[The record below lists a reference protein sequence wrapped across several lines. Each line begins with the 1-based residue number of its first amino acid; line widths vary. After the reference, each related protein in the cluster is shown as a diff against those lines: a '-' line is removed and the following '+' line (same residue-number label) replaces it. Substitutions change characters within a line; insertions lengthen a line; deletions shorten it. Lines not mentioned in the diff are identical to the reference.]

1 MECGAQLAS
10 SGSAVVW
17 RLKEGLRA
25 RAPRRPREWQEVS
38 EAGFWTGMRVCGA
51 GTCRTDLSEA
61 ERTVAVDRGPPTFSC
76 RTERQDR
83 RCGDSGLRLLSLQGT
98 EPHRDQLMGK

>member
-1 MECGAQLAS
+1 MDCGAQLAS

-76 RTERQDR
+76 RTEHQDR